1 MDQNSWTLMEEV
13 KNYFLFSFVIT
24 NIEEK
29 GKAKLERYFRTSV
42 APEKD
47 LGFIEVFSSCKL
59 WMLFSLTP
67 KMVTARFGSRHSHL
81 LDPKSLSSGK
91 TKSGF

>member
-1 MDQNSWTLMEEV
+1 MEEV

-67 KMVTARFGSRHSHL
+67 NSPYRKMDGTYI
-81 LDPKSLSSGK
+81 
-91 TKSGF
+91 TEN